1 MEKTLNDYFNGRVIP
16 SNVLHAMEIEIPTL
30 NLSEIFS
37 DGFNGERIK
46 KLFELLP
53 LKEIELEMED
63 AWEGQDDIERALS
76 SGNYIQRIRVMGC
89 REIIKTLPPTTTTV
103 EIHTDHKITAIKN
116 VVGMENIRKI
126 AMIGGRIDMQT
137 LINIMDRTTWLEEL
151 DLCGTEI
158 TTKQGLCRA
167 AARILNLIAT
177 NVNIEGKPVS
187 QEEVRAILYGY
198 PDP

>member
-1 MEKTLNDYFNGRVIP
+1 MKDYFNGRVVP
-16 SNVLHAMEIEIPTL
+16 SNVLNAMEIKIPTL
-30 NLSEIFS
+30 ILGETFS
-37 DGFNGERIK
+37 DGFNDESIK

-53 LKEIELEMED
+53 VREIELDMEEAWVSQD
-63 AWEGQDDIERALS
+63 AIERALS
-76 SGNYIQRIRVMGC
+76 GGNYVRRIRVMGC
-89 REIIKTLPPTTTTV
+89 RQIIKTLPPTTTTV
-103 EIHTDHKITAIKN
+103 EIQTDHKITAIKT

-158 TTKQGLCRA
+158 TTRQGLCRA

-177 NVNIEGKPVS
+177 DVIIEGKLTS
-187 QEEVRAILYGY
+187 QEEVRAILYGC
-198 PDP
+198 PEP